1 MAGCAPAKP
10 AKSLVIQDKGCRALG
25 GCAPAKPV
33 KSLVVAYS
41 YRWLPAPMRSGAG
54 AEHATEPRAW
64 STTEPRGRE
73 RRFHNWVKRL
83 APGGGGPK
91 PV

>member
-1 MAGCAPAKP
+1 MPTPIRWLPTPIGGCAPAKP

-41 YRWLPAPMRSGAG
+41 IGGCLPRCDRLRARKAPPNR
-54 AEHATEPRAW
+54 
-64 STTEPRGRE
+64 
-73 RRFHNWVKRL
+73 
-83 APGGGGPK
+83 APGAPPNHGGGSAASTAG
-91 PV
+91 